1 MVQQFTFYVL
11 AAMVLISGLTVISA
25 KNPITSAIS
34 LVVTL
39 GAVAGLFALM
49 DAHFIATIQVL
60 VYAGAIMV
68 LFVFVIMLL
77 NLEPEGS
84 AGLQF
89 SPMKA
94 VGVGVAGAGG
104 LLMLWKLLP
113 GGTAFGAVSPDYG
126 TMEAVANR
134 LFVNYLIPFEAIS
147 LLLTAAVVGA
157 VVVGKRDL

>member
-11 AAMVLISGLTVISA
+11 ALMVVISGLLVISA
-25 KNPITSAIS
+25 RNPITSAVS

-39 GAVAGLFALM
+39 GSVAGLFALL

-77 NLEPEGS
+77 NLEPEIA
-84 AGLQF
+84 AGMQLT
-89 SPMKA
+89 PLKA
-94 VGVGVAGAGG
+94 VGVGLAGAGG
-104 LLMLWKLLP
+104 LLLLWKLMP
-113 GGTAFGAVSPDYG
+113 VQAAFGAVGPEYG
-126 TMEAVANR
+126 TMGAVANH
-134 LFVNYLIPFEAIS
+134 LFVDYLVPFEAIS